1 MKIVS
6 WNINGI
12 RAIYK
17 KDFLDWFK
25 KEKADIVCVQETKAN
40 EMQFPKDMRKV
51 VEYSFYCSSAK
62 KKRLQWCCRMVKY

>member
-17 KDFLDWFK
+17 KNFLDWFK
-25 KEKADIVCVQETKAN
+25 KENANIVCVQETKAD
-40 EMQFPKDMRKV
+40 ETQFPKDMREV
-51 VEYSFYCSSAK
+51 VGYSFYCSPA
-62 KKRLQWCCRMVKY
+62 KKRLQRCCHMVKY